1 MRIAVLLS
9 LTVVAA
15 APACSN
21 ATSSDDVGADVDAR
35 AAIDAADGRCPL
47 AVNEIAAAGRPDDW
61 FELVNVSANPVD
73 LGGFMFIDQADDPA
87 LAAPLLATVLAP
99 GGRHVQTV
107 IDADQGF
114 QLGAADALWLYRV
127 GTTVHCDGV
136 AWRDGDAPSGG
147 SYARVPD
154 GTGPFETTEPDTR
167 GVPNR

>member
-1 MRIAVLLS
+1 MRSVILVS
-9 LTVVAA
+9 LTVAAVAT
-15 APACSN
+15 ACSN
-21 ATSSDDVGADVDAR
+21 ASSGDDDVATIDAR

-61 FELVNVSANPVD
+61 IELVNVSAGPVD
-73 LGGFMFIDQADDPA
+73 LAGFMFIDQADDPA

-107 IDADQGF
+107 TDADQGF
-114 QLGAADALWLYRV
+114 QLGAADALWLYRDA
-127 GTTVHCDGV
+127 TTVHCDGD

-154 GTGPFETTEPDTR
+154 GAGPFETTEPDTR